1 MMSIWNC
8 AATNLARLRLAAG
21 TAAALMAA
29 VVAAQTAPAGAPAG
43 AAPAV
48 PAGVVA
54 SPGGGAAAAARV
66 RQLAEQRIGNKAAS
80 VRRMPFGGL
89 WEVLVDGEIFY
100 VDANV
105 DYIIAGR
112 VFDGRTREDL
122 TERSR
127 EDLLRVDV
135 KALPLELA
143 VKTVRGDGS
152 RTLVTFEDPNCG
164 YCKKL
169 QRDMQTLNNVTI
181 YTFLYAI
188 LSPDSIEKSKGVWC
202 SKDQALAW
210 REIMSEN
217 KAPAAPAADCKAPVD
232 QVIAL
237 GQKLGVNGTPTLFFA
252 DGRRVTGAV
261 PMDRIEQRLVDAGK
275 TVDAGK
281 SVIR

>member
-1 MMSIWNC
+1 
-8 AATNLARLRLAAG
+8 
-21 TAAALMAA
+21 
-29 VVAAQTAPAGAPAG
+29 
-43 AAPAV
+43 
-48 PAGVVA
+48 
-54 SPGGGAAAAARV
+54 V
-66 RQLAEQRIGNKAAS
+66 RQIAEQRIGGKATS

-89 WEVLVDGEIFY
+89 WEVLVDGELFY

-127 EDLLRVDV
+127 EDLLRVDM
-135 KALPLELA
+135 KALPLDLA

-152 RTLVTFEDPNCG
+152 RTMVTFEDPNCG

-169 QRDMQTLNNVTI
+169 QHDMQTLTNVTI
-181 YTFLYAI
+181 YTFLYPI
-188 LSPDSIEKSKGVWC
+188 LSPDSIEKAKGVWC
-202 SKDQALAW
+202 SKDQAQAW

-217 KAPAAPAADCKAPVD
+217 KAPAAPAADCKAPVE
-232 QVIAL
+232 QVVAL

-275 TVDAGK
+275 TVDAAKTIEAGK
-281 SVIR
+281 AAEAGKTVVR